1 MTNPADA
8 DPTTMLQRSWV
19 HLIVAPCLA
28 ILGGIAWVSMMHADR
43 MEQDLATT
51 ATGHSIPIE
60 QRPLAPF
67 DLAQERKR
75 LLEASPEHI
84 VIGDSML
91 WSRLGLNAGEHLNPV
106 SGERFHFITRS
117 GLSPAAVYLV
127 LKNIVQKSGLKPR
140 TVIVLYRDYML
151 TMPTYRTT
159 GRYRPVL
166 DSLRDGKES
175 VLEDHLRRAW
185 KTHWNVPAAWLD
197 HTLRGDDGSLTFP
210 LQSSYAKRSLE
221 DLAMRAWADS
231 HAEKVQFRQVL
242 DERFSMARLRSDLAA
257 ELAEGEQ
264 IESDTAARLSEET
277 SFVPAMAMIA
287 KEMGSRLLFYR
298 VKRRPRTD
306 DGITHQSPESIAYA
320 RHLREDLSKLG
331 CLSFDET
338 PDPLIKRSQYA
349 DGDHLKDSERA
360 GYAHYF
366 YGNLRPLLGPA
377 SH

>member
-1 MTNPADA
+1 MP
-8 DPTTMLQRSWV
+8 QRSLL
-19 HLIVAPCLA
+19 HLIVAPLLTILA
-28 ILGGIAWVSMMHADR
+28 GLGLVSLMQTDR

-67 DLAQERKR
+67 DLALERSR
-75 LLEASPEHI
+75 LLEAAPKHV

-91 WSRLGLNAGEHLNPV
+91 WSRLGLNAGEHLNPA
-106 SGERFHFITRS
+106 SGERFYFITRS
-117 GLSPAAVYLV
+117 GLSPAAVYLA

-140 TVIVLYRDYML
+140 TVTVLYRDFQL

-166 DSLRDGKES
+166 DSLRDGSEPI
-175 VLEDHLRRAW
+175 LDAHLRRAW
-185 KTHWNVPAAWLD
+185 NTHWNVPATWLD

-231 HAEKVQFRQVL
+231 HTEKLQFRQVL

-257 ELAEGEQ
+257 ELAASDE

-277 SFVPAMAMIA
+277 SFVPAMAEIA
-287 KEMGSRLLFYR
+287 KDMGSRLLFYR

-306 DGITHQSPESIAYA
+306 DGITPQTPDAIHYA
-320 RHLREDLSKLG
+320 RHIHSDLERLG
-331 CLSFDET
+331 CISFDET
-338 PDPLIKRSQYA
+338 PDPTIKRSQYA
-349 DGDHLKDSERA
+349 DGDHLKESERA
-360 GYAHYF
+360 GYARYF
-366 YGNLRPLLGPA
+366 YGNIRPLLGPA
-377 SH
+377 PR